1 MTTTHILGVL
11 IGGGLGSVVRY
22 LVTYA
27 MLQWCPDYRGLGT
40 LIVNIVGCLVIGFL
54 AGAGVEHKWL
64 STEWRIFLV
73 TGVLG
78 GLTTF
83 SSFALETALLSRPPG
98 SMMIGFGHIAANLLL
113 GLAAVLIGE
122 RLATLWTV

>member
-1 MTTTHILGVL
+1 MTTTHIFSILL
-11 IGGGLGSVVRY
+11 GGGLGSVVRY
-22 LVTYA
+22 VVTCT
-27 MLQWCPDYRGLGT
+27 MLQWCPAYRGVGT
-40 LIVNIVGCLVIGFL
+40 LIVNVVGCLVIGFL
-54 AGAGVEHKWL
+54 AGTGVEHKWL

-83 SSFALETALLSRPPG
+83 SSFALESARLSRPPG
-98 SMMIGFGHIAANLLL
+98 SLTMGFGHIAANLLL

-122 RLATLWTV
+122 RLATMWTV